1 MTKQHTQVYQ
11 QILQSAMSHAPR
23 LLTLC
28 LAMVSLLGVR
38 AQEIEIEMLDL
49 GKPAQAI
56 YPTVYDSVL
65 YFASDKKW
73 DLGKTYFNQK
83 DAHLFQI
90 FSTEIRN
97 GQPYGRP
104 KPAMGSGNKPYNMFA
119 VSFDQNGTAY
129 VTRNNMKTSVL
140 RGAPM
145 GIFAYYDMGA
155 HSEGTLMSNLPEDAN
170 NGMATVSAD
179 GTFMVFASDMMGGEG
194 RTDLYYCERKGGGWS
209 EPVNMGP
216 VVNTPGVETAPYIH
230 PSGKIFFSSNGRNDS
245 QSLDI
250 YFTYKTD
257 KGFAEPEKFDD
268 VVNSVRDDYGL
279 FYSEDERWGFVTS
292 NRDGDDQIYYFWRT
306 FPTFENQEEQQEVEL
321 CYTLYEA
328 SAENYD
334 TTSFECKWSF
344 GDGTWAKGIE
354 VDHCYAKHGT
364 YTVELS
370 VLDKTSGEEMFS
382 LAQYELDIEKPNQV
396 EIVVPENIRAG
407 KPVTFTAITSA
418 LKDFYPRALYW
429 NINGVRS
436 KGKQATYTFEKPGTY
451 RVECGTI
458 DARRSYDKRCSWLN
472 VVVK

>member
-1 MTKQHTQVYQ
+1 MAGRFC
-11 QILQSAMSHAPR
+11 SAWISWA
-23 LLTLC
+23 
-28 LAMVSLLGVR
+28 
-38 AQEIEIEMLDL
+38 
-49 GKPAQAI
+49 
-56 YPTVYDSVL
+56 
-65 YFASDKKW
+65 
-73 DLGKTYFNQK
+73 
-83 DAHLFQI
+83 
-90 FSTEIRN
+90 
-97 GQPYGRP
+97 
-104 KPAMGSGNKPYNMFA
+104 
-119 VSFDQNGTAY
+119 
-129 VTRNNMKTSVL
+129 
-140 RGAPM
+140 
-145 GIFAYYDMGA
+145 
-155 HSEGTLMSNLPEDAN
+155 
-170 NGMATVSAD
+170 
-179 GTFMVFASDMMGGEG
+179 
-194 RTDLYYCERKGGGWS
+194 
-209 EPVNMGP
+209 
-216 VVNTPGVETAPYIH
+216 
-230 PSGKIFFSSNGRNDS
+230 
-245 QSLDI
+245 
-250 YFTYKTD
+250 
-257 KGFAEPEKFDD
+257 
-268 VVNSVRDDYGL
+268 
-279 FYSEDERWGFVTS
+279 
-292 NRDGDDQIYYFWRT
+292 FWRT

-429 NINGVRS
+429 NINGARS

-458 DARRSYDKRCSWLN
+458 DARRSYDKRCTWLN